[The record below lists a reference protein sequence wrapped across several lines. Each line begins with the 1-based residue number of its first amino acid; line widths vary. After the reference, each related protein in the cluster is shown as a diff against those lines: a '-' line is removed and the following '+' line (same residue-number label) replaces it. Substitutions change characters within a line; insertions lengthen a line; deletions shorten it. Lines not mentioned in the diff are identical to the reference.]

1 MRPTP
6 MEEVKRTNT
15 IVVRNSLQEQ
25 AGRERIRRDINAIEV
40 DREKNCYSCREFGH
54 IMQNCRNQEIVD

>member
-1 MRPTP
+1 MRSTP

-54 IMQNCRNQEIVD
+54 IM